1 MYEYQA
7 TVNRVIDGDTI
18 EVSVDLGFSLVWTT
32 PVRLFGINTP
42 ETNSKVAEERAMAM
56 QAKKWLADAINGKT
70 VRVKTVK
77 PKDKYGR
84 YLAEVWMTD
93 GIQATSVNEQMV
105 KLGLAKV
112 WDGQGEKPV

>member
-32 PVRLFGINTP
+32 PVRLYGINAP
-42 ETNSKVAEERAMAM
+42 ETNSKSPMERAAAM
-56 QAKKWLADAINGKT
+56 VAKTYLIANIEGKE

-84 YLAEVWMTD
+84 YLAEVWQT
-93 GIQATSVNEQMV
+93 GGLQAQSVNQAMIDLE
-105 KLGLAKV
+105 LAKP
-112 WDGQGEKPV
+112 WDGAGEKPV